1 MMDSSGSGH
10 SGVAARAAPH
20 QVAAF
25 KARLAAASRPDTK
38 VPSPKGRWAAL
49 RPGALA
55 ARPAAA
61 RQLSTIESA
70 GSDGLNATGP
80 RQMAHDTSSSS
91 SRKPLAQQD
100 TSAHDTSSSSRKQ
113 LSQQDTAS
121 STASHLR
128 DVATEE
134 GLNTTE
140 SSGFDTSGASFL
152 GPLGIGPFESSG
164 EGVKEPTKQ
173 RTFSE
178 TGEVSPARKPR
189 PPQPPAR
196 RDCPAMTLE
205 RSTIFG
211 FREEK
216 DKYSMRK
223 YGSCSSFDRQSFD
236 HSGHSLFGVESV
248 ASDGDGSP
256 IKDKDGVRP
265 APSMSSP
272 LTVPEESPSPTALAA
287 PRHPSRVIAFAAVG
301 AACAAEVALRWG
313 AGDAYPRDVA
323 LRASGALW
331 CIAALAA
338 ARTL

>member
-1 MMDSSGSGH
+1 MMDSSGSG
-10 SGVAARAAPH
+10 SGHGAAKALASPH
-20 QVAAF
+20 QVAQF
-25 KARLAAASRPDTK
+25 KARLAAASRPD
-38 VPSPKGRWAAL
+38 PAPPKGRWAAL

-61 RQLSTIESA
+61 ARLSTIESA

-80 RQMAHDTSSSS
+80 RQMVHDTSSSS

-152 GPLGIGPFESSG
+152 GPLGIGPFESSS
-164 EGVKEPTKQ
+164 EGVPKPPKK
-173 RTFSE
+173 TFSE
-178 TGEVSPARKPR
+178 TGEVSPPRKTR
-189 PPQPPAR
+189 PPQQPAR

-211 FREEK
+211 FRESD

-223 YGSCSSFDRQSFD
+223 HGSCSSFDRQSFD

-248 ASDGDGSP
+248 ASDTDGSP

-313 AGDAYPRDVA
+313 ADAYPRDVA

-331 CIAALAA
+331 CLAALAA

>member
-1 MMDSSGSGH
+1 MMDSSGSG
-10 SGVAARAAPH
+10 SGHGAVATRAQPH
-20 QVAAF
+20 QVAQF
-25 KARLAAASRPDTK
+25 KARLAAASR
-38 VPSPKGRWAAL
+38 AAGPR
-49 RPGALA
+49 RPPL
-55 ARPAAA
+55 AAA
-61 RQLSTIESA
+61 RLSTIESVS
-70 GSDGLNATGP
+70 SDGLNATGP

-91 SRKPLAQQD
+91 SLKQQE
-100 TSAHDTSSSSRKQ
+100 TS
-113 LSQQDTAS
+113 S

-164 EGVKEPTKQ
+164 EGVPAPPKQ

-189 PPQPPAR
+189 PPPPPAR

-211 FREEK
+211 FRETDE
-216 DKYSMRK
+216 KYSMRK

-248 ASDGDGSP
+248 ASDGDP
-256 IKDKDGVRP
+256 IKDEDGVRP
-265 APSMSSP
+265 APSASNSSTIP
-272 LTVPEESPSPTALAA
+272 ESQLVPESPSPKALPE
-287 PRHPSRVIAFAAVG
+287 PRPQSRVIAAAAVG
-301 AACAAEVALRWG
+301 AACAAEFALRWG
-313 AGDAYPRDVA
+313 GAADAYPRDVA

-331 CIAALAA
+331 CLAALAA

>member
-100 TSAHDTSSSSRKQ
+100 ST
-113 LSQQDTAS
+113 S

-152 GPLGIGPFESSG
+152 GPLGIGPFESSS
-164 EGVKEPTKQ
+164 EGVPKPPKK
-173 RTFSE
+173 TFSE
-178 TGEVSPARKPR
+178 TGEVSPPRKTR
-189 PPQPPAR
+189 PPQQPAR

-223 YGSCSSFDRQSFD
+223 FGSCSSFDRQSFD
-236 HSGHSLFGVESV
+236 HSGHSLLGVESV
-248 ASDGDGSP
+248 ASDESP
-256 IKDKDGVRP
+256 TKDKDGVRP

-272 LTVPEESPSPTALAA
+272 STVPEESPSPTALAA

-313 AGDAYPRDVA
+313 ADKSDMA

-331 CIAALAA
+331 CLAALAA

>member
-1 MMDSSGSGH
+1 MMDSSGSG
-10 SGVAARAAPH
+10 SGHAAVATRAQPH
-20 QVAAF
+20 QVAQF

-38 VPSPKGRWAAL
+38 APSPKGRWAAL
-49 RPGALA
+49 QP

-61 RQLSTIESA
+61 ARLATIESA
-70 GSDGLNATGP
+70 GSEDLNATGP
-80 RQMAHDTSSSS
+80 RQMAHDASSSS
-91 SRKPLAQQD
+91 SLKQQE
-100 TSAHDTSSSSRKQ
+100 TS
-113 LSQQDTAS
+113 S

-164 EGVKEPTKQ
+164 EGVPAPPKP

-178 TGEVSPARKPR
+178 TGEVSPARKTR
-189 PPQPPAR
+189 MPPPPAR

-211 FREEK
+211 FRETDE
-216 DKYSMRK
+216 KYSMRK

-248 ASDGDGSP
+248 ASDVAPDMDGSL

-265 APSMSSP
+265 APSASNASTIP
-272 LTVPEESPSPTALAA
+272 ESQLVPESPSPKALAE
-287 PRHPSRVIAFAAVG
+287 PRPQSRVIAFAAVG
-301 AACAAEVALRWG
+301 AACAAEFALRWG
-313 AGDAYPRDVA
+313 ADTYPRDVA

-331 CIAALAA
+331 CLAALAA